1 MRKEHIQ
8 LVDDLD
14 GGPAQETIEFSV
26 DGTDYEIDLSNDNAG
41 KLRAILAD
49 YVANARRI
57 KTPTPI
63 TTTRARKATTVRET
77 IAQRK
82 ARNDAI
88 RAWAAQQPDFAG
100 MTFTRR
106 IPNSVI
112 DAYNHRNTKTNDNSN
127 SGDGDGDSGNIAT
140 AQTPAPTRLAAQ
152 FSG

>member
-14 GGPAQETIEFSV
+14 GGPAQETVEFGI
-26 DGTDYEIDLSNDNAG
+26 DGTAYEIDLSSDNAG
-41 KLRAILAD
+41 KLRAIFAD
-49 YVANARRI
+49 YVANARHH
-57 KTPTPI
+57 KAPTPI
-63 TTTRARKATTVRET
+63 TPTRVKKTTTVRET

-112 DAYNHRNTKTNDNSN
+112 DAYKKRNGGNGYSN
-127 SGDGDGDSGNIAT
+127 SGNTDGASGNIT
-140 AQTPAPTRLAAQ
+140 AHTPAPIPLAAH